1 MLGRKALKKAS
12 KQLREMCSWPSDVPA
27 IMSACLISIEPD
39 SSLRLMSDQFTPD
52 ERFGQTASN
61 CQLSTP
67 KDASCTHIL
76 VFPTSATAQVR
87 FVFGGEE
94 TTKSLHVLCFPA
106 VNIIVWLSR
115 SLRLKTK
122 LVCIITLF
130 TPTEHSNLVLQTSA
144 NE

>member
-1 MLGRKALKKAS
+1 
-12 KQLREMCSWPSDVPA
+12 
-27 IMSACLISIEPD
+27 
-39 SSLRLMSDQFTPD
+39 
-52 ERFGQTASN
+52 
-61 CQLSTP
+61 
-67 KDASCTHIL
+67 
-76 VFPTSATAQVR
+76 
-87 FVFGGEE
+87 
-94 TTKSLHVLCFPA
+94 VLCFPA